1 MTTDNSGFHFNLSY
15 LISLCDKLDVDYE
28 YDLYNY
34 NVIFTRKDSK
44 NTSEL
49 LDILFGDKSNQ
60 LIINRNRFTTLV
72 MNGWMEKILRSWA
85 ETGEIDLE
93 SGII

>member
-1 MTTDNSGFHFNLSY
+1 MTTDNSSFHFNLSY
-15 LISLCDKLDVDYE
+15 LTSLCDGLGVNFE

-34 NVIFTRKDSK
+34 NVVFTRKDAK

-72 MNGWMEKILRSWA
+72 MNGWMEKILRSWV
-85 ETGEIDLE
+85 ETGEIDLKGG
-93 SGII
+93 SI

>member
-1 MTTDNSGFHFNLSY
+1 MTTDNSSFHFNLSY
-15 LISLCDKLDVDYE
+15 LISLCDRLGVYYE

-34 NVIFTRKDSK
+34 NVIFTRKDAK
-44 NTSEL
+44 DTSEL

-72 MNGWMEKILRSWA
+72 MNGWMEKILRSWV

-93 SGII
+93 IGSI